1 MKLIWHYE
9 SYGLFE
15 LSILKDLIKRK
26 SFKGFTFSIAQ
37 YFLWIAN
44 NKLAQSP
51 KEFEYY
57 IVSLAVKAKTSF
69 IFPIKAATEFSF
81 WYK

>member
-1 MKLIWHYE
+1 MKFIWHYE

-26 SFKGFTFSIAQ
+26 AFKGFTFSIAR

-44 NKLAQSP
+44 NGLDQSSE
-51 KEFEYY
+51 EFKYC
-57 IVSLAVKAKTSF
+57 IVSLAPKAETFYLPK
-69 IFPIKAATEFSF
+69 
-81 WYK
+81 